1 MISPEDRVERYVCL
15 LCVIEGRGDVLPD
28 PGMGTVAAYLI
39 IAPFSAELAH

>member
-1 MISPEDRVERYVCL
+1 MCL

-39 IAPFSAELAH
+39 IAPFSAELAAQQLVRVAVG